1 MSKIEDN
8 SNSHYKTNNEQLNET
23 KLLIQEIQFLRQQIV
38 TLQSSMEK
46 LIQQEVKRIVSEQ
59 IEAIYKDLSKK
70 LYEQNLMILAL
81 ASLLGSMPKNS
92 KAFQYIDEE
101 ELQGVI
107 QKYGFVAPKVEEPV
121 KQDSFRERVSSLL
134 QSFKNKRMKKVTVK
148 EIQQEHHV
156 ARSTA
161 TLTMRHIEEQ
171 YPDVF
176 KVSQNKKKG
185 KDSKLYLCLNSLE
198 GLLEI
203 LAEKPMK
210 LTW

>member
-1 MSKIEDN
+1 MEDN

-38 TLQSSMEK
+38 TLQSSMNE

-59 IEAIYKDLSKK
+59 LDAIYKDLSKK

-81 ASLLGSMPKNS
+81 ASLLGSMSKNS

-107 QKYGFVAPKVEEPV
+107 QKYGFIAPKVEEEPV

-198 GLLEI
+198 GLLDI

>member
-1 MSKIEDN
+1 MLEETFN
-8 SNSHYKTNNEQLNET
+8 THNNNNEQINET

-38 TLQSSMEK
+38 TLQSSMET
-46 LIQQEVKRIVSEQ
+46 LIQQEVKRILEEQ
-59 IEAIYKDLSKK
+59 TNAIYIDLSKK
-70 LYEQNLMILAL
+70 IYEQYLMILSL
-81 ASLLGSMPKNS
+81 ASLLKCTS
-92 KAFQYIDEE
+92 KDMK
-101 ELQGVI
+101 ELQDIYGEKLQKVI
-107 QKYGFVAPKVEEPV
+107 QKYGFVAPKVEEKPV
-121 KQDSFRERVSSLL
+121 KHDSFRERVSSLL

-161 TLTMRHIEEQ
+161 TLTMKHIEEQ

-185 KDSKLYLCLNSLE
+185 KDSKLYLCLNSIE
-198 GLLEI
+198 GLLDI